1 MHGVDSADQL
11 TKHQQDAV
19 KECACGKISN
29 VKLDL
34 YVRSAVFLFTQKAA
48 THDIT
53 P

>member
-1 MHGVDSADQL
+1 
-11 TKHQQDAV
+11 
-19 KECACGKISN
+19 

-53 P
+53 PWNSTKWKVQYSFLQYFPHNDFLYKKTQ